1 MSEIDADQCYF
12 VMPFTALY
20 NVQGRY
26 ADAEPLHQQALAIWE
41 NTLGPEYPNVAA
53 SLNNLAELYNAQG
66 RYADAEPL
74 YQRALAIA
82 EKRLGPKHPN
92 VARVGKNYATLLR
105 ATNHDAEAAQF
116 EALWSA
122 QQPRR

>member
-1 MSEIDADQCYF
+1 MSEIDADQCHF
-12 VMPFTALY
+12 VMPFT
-20 NVQGRY
+20 
-26 ADAEPLHQQALAIWE
+26 
-41 NTLGPEYPNVAA
+41 
-53 SLNNLAELYNAQG
+53 AQG

-105 ATNHDAEAAQF
+105 ATNRDAEAAQF